1 MCVHVH
7 MCVNLHV
14 TVATCK
20 NEKVEAKNK
29 HKS

>member
-14 TVATCK
+14 IVAARK

-29 HKS
+29 HKP